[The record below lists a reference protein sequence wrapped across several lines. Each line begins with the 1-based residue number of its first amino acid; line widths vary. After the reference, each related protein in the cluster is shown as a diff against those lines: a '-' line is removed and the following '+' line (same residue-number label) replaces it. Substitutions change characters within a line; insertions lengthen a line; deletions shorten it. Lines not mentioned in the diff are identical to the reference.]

1 VRYFH
6 CLNFF
11 NKIFIKYFS
20 RICASIIETMRWDRK
35 YNEWTIAEMKFFDM
49 SEKKVTNKNILAL
62 PYFNK
67 VF

>member
-1 VRYFH
+1 
-6 CLNFF
+6 
-11 NKIFIKYFS
+11 
-20 RICASIIETMRWDRK
+20 MRWDRK